1 MTAADARHVS
11 TGLAG
16 LDDVLDDLRI
26 GDNVVWR
33 VSDHED
39 YRFFVTPFVEQAL
52 TSRRSIIYARFGDH
66 TPLVAPRDNVSVV
79 QLDAFSGFEA
89 FTTEVYRLVTDHGRG
104 AFYVFDCLSDLL
116 SAWATDVMVGQLFRV
131 ICPRLYELDTVAY
144 FSLLAR
150 RHSYRTM
157 ATIRSTTQVLVDVR
171 RVGGER
177 YVQPVKAW
185 QRSSPTMFL
194 PHRQRAERLEPVT
207 DSSDVAFLQ
216 KSFWPDRDDAARELD
231 YWDRL
236 FLDAAEHAGYMT
248 DTADRQQLI
257 ARLCTVLF
265 GRDERV
271 LELARRHFDLTDLL
285 ALRER
290 MIGSGFIGGKAA
302 GMLIARKVLIN
313 DAPDV
318 WAAHLDAH
326 DSFFVGTD
334 VYYSWLV
341 HNGWWPR
348 IMRQRTAEGYFDEAA
363 TLHADMQHGELPPE
377 TRPALERMLEYF
389 GQYPILVRS
398 SSLLEDGF
406 GNAFAGKYDSVFCV
420 NQGSPEERYVQLEQ
434 AILRVFASTM
444 SRDALVYRRQRD
456 LDHLEERMALL
467 LQRVNG
473 RYHDR
478 YYLPDAAGVAVSR
491 NLFAWAP
498 DMDPTAGMVRM
509 VVGLGTRAVDRDSAD
524 HASVIALDQP
534 HRRPYSDEQSLRY
547 TQHDADVLDITA
559 NRQTALPVRELAAA
573 APGLPI
579 HWCAERERLPENYAG
594 GQDSVPVWRINFRR
608 LLDDT
613 QFVPLMQQLLGTLES
628 AYDYPV
634 DVEYTLHIAPEDGTV
649 KFNLVQ
655 CRPLQTLGSGKPVSL
670 PEHVDESRILFANQG
685 QYLGGSMD
693 LALGRV
699 ITVDAA
705 AYAQLS
711 SAQKHAVARL
721 VGHCN
726 RDSDRIPTMLIGP
739 GRWGSSSPELGV
751 PIRFADISRAAVLV
765 EVAEMNDRVVP
776 ELSFGSHFFQDLVE
790 AAITYVALDPGRAD
804 TSYRPGVLHG
814 ATGTADRDADA
825 AAGADTQSN
834 GNDTDPAV
842 AAAVRVFQ
850 FPDSE
855 LRLLAD
861 VRSRRMLCYLAPD

>member
-1 MTAADARHVS
+1 MLALNAKHVS
-11 TGLAG
+11 TGLPP
-16 LDDVLDDLRI
+16 LDDVLDGLRI

-33 VSDHED
+33 VSDHDD

-52 TSRRSIIYARFGDH
+52 RRQRSIIYARFGNH
-66 TPLVAPRDNVSVV
+66 PPLLEPQTGVSIVH
-79 QLDAFSGFEA
+79 LDAFSGFES
-89 FTTEVYRLVTDHGRG
+89 FTTEVYRLVTNHGRG

-116 SAWATDVMVGQLFRV
+116 SAWATDIMVGQLFRV

-157 ATIRSTTQVLVDVR
+157 EAIRSTTQVLIDVR
-171 RVGGER
+171 RAQGER

-185 QRSSPTMFL
+185 QRRSPTMFL
-194 PHRQRAERLEPVT
+194 PHRMRDDRMEPVT

-216 KSFWPDRDDAARELD
+216 RSFWPERDDAARELD

-236 FLDAAEHAGYMT
+236 FLDAAEHSRKVPDSAER
-248 DTADRQQLI
+248 RQLT

-271 LELARRHFDLTDLL
+271 LELARRHFDPDDLL

-302 GMLIARKVLIN
+302 GMLIARKILLN
-313 DAPDV
+313 DSTDV
-318 WAAHLDAH
+318 WTAHLDPH

-348 IMRQRTAEGYFDEAA
+348 IMRQRTADGYFEEAA
-363 TLHADMQHGELPPE
+363 TLHADMHHGELPPE
-377 TRPALERMLEYF
+377 IRPAVERMLDYF

-420 NQGSPEERYVQLEQ
+420 NQGSPEERFQQLEQ
-434 AILRVFASTM
+434 AIMRVFASTM
-444 SRDALVYRRQRD
+444 SEDALVYRRERG
-456 LDHLEERMALL
+456 LDHMEEPMALL

-473 RYHDR
+473 RYHGR

-491 NLFAWAP
+491 NLFAWAA
-498 DMDPTAGMVRM
+498 DMDPAAGMVRM
-509 VVGLGTRAVDRDSAD
+509 VVGLGTRAVDRDSGD

-534 HRRPYSDEQSLRY
+534 HRRPFSDDKSLRY

-559 NRQTALPVRELAAA
+559 NCHKAIPVRELAAA

-579 HWCAERERLPENYAG
+579 EWCAERERLPESYSLG
-594 GQDSVPVWRINFRR
+594 KDKLPVWRINFRR
-608 LLDDT
+608 LLDRT
-613 QFVPLMQQLLGTLES
+613 QFVPLMQRMLTTLET

-634 DVEYTLHIAPEDGTV
+634 DVEYTMHIARDDGTV
-649 KFNLVQ
+649 TFNLVQ
-655 CRPLQTLGSGKPVSL
+655 CRPLQTLGSGRPVSL
-670 PEHVDESRILFANQG
+670 PERTDESRILFANQG

-693 LALGRV
+693 IPIARV
-699 ITVDAA
+699 ITVNAA
-705 AYAQLS
+705 AYARLS
-711 SAQKHAVARL
+711 SEQKHAVARL
-721 VGHCN
+721 VGRHN

-765 EVAEMNDRVVP
+765 EVAEMSDRVVP

-790 AAITYVALDPGRAD
+790 ASITYVALDPARAG
-804 TSYRPGVLHG
+804 TRYRPELLHS
-814 ATGTADRDADA
+814 ADSADIGRGDDMA
-825 AAGADTQSN
+825 HPD
-834 GNDTDPAV
+834 V
-842 AAAVRVFQ
+842 AAAVHVCRFHNGG
-850 FPDSE
+850 

-861 VRSRRMLCYLAPD
+861 VRSRQMLCYLTTD